1 MSSRPCSEER
11 VINIQLGGCGLAKSS
26 RKREEQRDLYIG
38 TIMRQITPAVRTASL
53 AGYAR
58 IFVMLGIKR
67 KKKKKKETEQKGMQR
82 GDTGG
87 ERNFVSTILVLR
99 ETRQP
104 NTFSADQRVQE
115 KMNEYLTK

>member
-1 MSSRPCSEER
+1 
-11 VINIQLGGCGLAKSS
+11 
-26 RKREEQRDLYIG
+26 
-38 TIMRQITPAVRTASL
+38 
-53 AGYAR
+53 
-58 IFVMLGIKR
+58 
-67 KKKKKKETEQKGMQR
+67 MQR

-115 KMNEYLTK
+115 KMNEYLTKWRSRRWNESAAEKFYCLEVDRVLITL